1 MKRKHTLLPIALLS
15 ISTALVSAGCKSTS
29 LKGSV
34 DEIEGEEIPFVD
46 PIDYG
51 DPEEKSIR
59 LSQMRATNEEP
70 SQEEVTPDIV
80 KIHYHNDDNACLN
93 RRFYTWVTGIDG
105 VERKPEASTWTATD
119 MEITLDYSEIPDYQ
133 GSLSIFFIIKVAGT
147 WAGQSEDTEFKYSRF
162 PMKEEG
168 GKKITELWTIPGE
181 GTSIEIYQTEE
192 ETQFPKIKTA
202 KFTNFNTIH
211 CVSTVDKEGKAWVPD
226 SWELYAYDKSYLNMT
241 EASQKAN
248 KRHYLFKSSAT
259 SGKPT
264 TSEFDIKF
272 NYTAKINI
280 QYVIESIFPGFPDR
294 VQKVIVSSEYLYE
307 SKRFED
313 YYTYGGNDLGMTYTP
328 EATIFKVWSPISANV
343 ILNLYGAGAPK
354 SMGGS
359 DIKKTAEMYYSKG
372 GVWELTVKG
381 DLKGWFYTYTLTNS
395 NGTVEAMDPYAKA
408 CGVNGMRG
416 YVYDKASAEANPE
429 GWDQVP
435 AIWNGEPG
443 YDITT
448 PQQLAIYE
456 VHVRDFTVDSSW
468 DKDNTDPNKEKGG
481 TYNAF
486 VKEGTRCNG
495 LTTGYDHL
503 KDLGVNA
510 VQLLPVF
517 DYDNDERP
525 EKNKYNWGYNPLN
538 YNCVEGAYSS
548 DPTDPLV
555 RIKEYKNLIMKM
567 AQNGNHTRVIMDVVY
582 NHVMSASASCFTKI
596 MPKYYFRYDSEWN
609 LLDGSGCNNEV
620 KSDATMMSKFIV
632 DSCLWWAKEYKIKGF
647 RFDLMGLLDSW
658 TMRALKDALYAYD
671 PDIYVYGEG
680 WTSGGYHGK
689 YEAEYK
695 QDGSVAYI
703 KEGGCETDVVYRSVY
718 PSQSSPGILGGF
730 NNGGRDQLKGEN
742 DRGFSNSP
750 YPNWGFISKSSGD
763 VGNSSDNVSYMIK
776 GGNCYGI
783 RGANPL
789 QTVAYASCHDNYT
802 LWDQLRYT
810 LAPSGYKDLLYAQKT
825 QRDKDE
831 NNFVPTEPVGSSE
844 PSTWDLLNA
853 TITAHSMIFAA
864 NSAAFIQ
871 GGEEIYR
878 SKTGTKEQFSDAGLL
893 KLDTDGN
900 IIPDNESIV
909 KPFSDGTTYCHY
921 SKDPDVLVSSS
932 EVWMYGKITSH
943 NSYKSPDFLNSFKW
957 GNKKSVGGVDVNGS
971 GYNEMWSMMV
981 KTHINSNKITST
993 IGDQNPPQ
1001 FNTWANGNGSTGIAL
1016 WNGNSAGTSGYKYV
1030 FAGRTEAWISW
1041 GSNQLGGTVVYSTG
1055 FTESAQERISN
1066 NYFHLPAFGCAVIKV
1081 GA

>member
-1 MKRKHTLLPIALLS
+1 MKRKHSLLPISLLS
-15 ISTALVSAGCKSTS
+15 IATALVSAGCKNE
-29 LKGSV
+29 LKP
-34 DEIEGEEIPFVD
+34 EAEIIEGEEIPFVD

-51 DPEEKSIR
+51 DPAEKSVR
-59 LSQMRATNEEP
+59 LNQMRAEE
-70 SQEEVTPDIV
+70 SQVEEVTPDIV
-80 KIHYHNDDNACLN
+80 KIHYHNDDNACLS
-93 RRFYTWVTGIDG
+93 RRFYTWVTGVDG
-105 VERKPEASTWTATD
+105 VERKPTGVWNATD
-119 MEITLDYSEIPDYQ
+119 MEITLDFSEITEYQ

-162 PMKEEG
+162 PMKVEDN
-168 GKKITELWTIPGE
+168 KNVTEIWTIPGE
-181 GTSIEIYQTEE
+181 GTSIEIYASEE

-211 CVSTVDKEGKAWVPD
+211 CVSTVDKDGKRWVPD
-226 SWELYAYDKSYLNMT
+226 KWELYAYDKSYLNMT

-248 KRHYLFKSSAT
+248 KRHYLFKSSDT
-259 SGKPT
+259 SGKPSE
-264 TSEFDIKF
+264 SEFDIKF

-280 QYVIESIFPGFPDR
+280 QYVIESIFPGYPDR
-294 VQKVIVSSEYLYE
+294 IQKVIVSSEYLYE

-313 YYTYGGNDLGMTYTP
+313 YYTYSGDDLGMTYTP
-328 EATIFKVWSPISANV
+328 EATTFKVWSPISANV
-343 ILNLYGAGAPK
+343 ILNLYGSGAPK

-372 GVWELTVKG
+372 GIWELTVKG
-381 DLKGWFYTYTLTNS
+381 DLKGWFYTYTLTNA
-395 NGTVEAMDPYAKA
+395 NGTIESIDPYAKA
-408 CGVNGMRG
+408 CGLNGMRG
-416 YVYDKASAEANPE
+416 FVYDKNSAEANPE
-429 GWDQVP
+429 GWDLIP
-435 AIWNGEPG
+435 EIWNGKEG

-456 VHVRDFTVDSSW
+456 VHMRDFTIDETW
-468 DKDNTDPNKEKGG
+468 NKGEKGG

-486 VKEGTRCNG
+486 VKEGT
-495 LTTGYDHL
+495 TYKDPATEEEVSTGYDHL
-503 KDLGVNA
+503 KELGVNA

-517 DYDNDERP
+517 DYDNDERA

-548 DPTDPLV
+548 DPSDPLV
-555 RIKEYKNLIMKM
+555 RIREYKNLIMKM

-596 MPKYYFRYDSEWN
+596 MPKYYFRYDSNWN

-620 KSDATMMSKFIV
+620 KSDATMMSKYIV
-632 DSCLWWAKEYKIKGF
+632 DSCLWWAKEYKVKGF

-658 TMRALKDALYAYD
+658 TMRKVKDSLYAYD

-689 YEAEYK
+689 YEAEYNA
-695 QDGSVAYI
+695 DGSVAYI
-703 KEGGCETDVVYRSVY
+703 KEGGCETDVVYRSLY
-718 PSQSSPGILGGF
+718 PSESSPGLLGGF

-750 YPNWGFISKSSGD
+750 YPNWGFISKSAGD
-763 VGNSSDNVSYMIK
+763 VGSSSDNVSYMMK

-789 QTVAYASCHDNYT
+789 QTIAYASCHDNYT

-810 LAPSGYKDLLYAQKT
+810 LAPNGYKGHIDNDQT
-825 QRDKDE
+825 PC
-831 NNFVPTEPVGSSE
+831 VPNGDVE

-853 TITAHSMIFAA
+853 TITAHGTIFAS
-864 NSAAFIQ
+864 NSAAFIL

-878 SKTGTKEQFSDAGLL
+878 SKTATAEELEALELYTPGTTPIAED
-893 KLDTDGN
+893 
-900 IIPDNESIV
+900 IIR
-909 KPFSDGTTYCHY
+909 PFSDGSRYVHY
-921 SKDPDVLVSSS
+921 STDPDVVQATS

-943 NSYKSPDFLNSFKW
+943 NSYKSPDIINAFKW
-957 GNKKSVGGVDVNGS
+957 DRKINVEGINVKAH
-971 GYNEMWSMMV
+971 GYIEKWSEMI
-981 KTHINSNKITST
+981 KTHIKSNKIKTV
-993 IGDQNPPQ
+993 IGDDNPKE
-1001 FNTWANGNGSTGIAL
+1001 FNTWTNGNGSTGIAL
-1016 WNGNSAGTSGYKYV
+1016 WNGNTEGTAGYKYA
-1030 FAGRTEAWISW
+1030 FSGRGHTYFGW
-1041 GSNQLGGTVVYSTG
+1041 GDTLGGEIVYSTG
-1055 FTESAQERISN
+1055 FTGDPDISGG
-1066 NYFHLPAFGCAVIKV
+1066 YLHLPPYASLVIKV

>member
-1 MKRKHTLLPIALLS
+1 MKNKHLVMPALL
-15 ISTALVSAGCKSTS
+15 TALAACILPAGCSRNS
-29 LKGSV
+29 SV
-34 DEIEGEEIPFVD
+34 KVFDDLQTDEKVEFVD
-46 PIDYG
+46 PIEY
-51 DPEEKSIR
+51 EEDAAKTIR
-59 LSQMRATNEEP
+59 LGAMRLNEGEA
-70 SQEEVTPDIV
+70 EEVTPDIV
-80 KIHYHNDDNACLN
+80 KIHYHNDDNACLS
-93 RRFYTWVTGIDG
+93 RRFYTWVTGVDG
-105 VERKPEASTWTATD
+105 VERKPTAATWTATD
-119 MEITLDYSEIPDYQ
+119 MEITLDYSEIPEYQ
-133 GSLSIFFIIKVAGT
+133 GSISIFFIIKVAGT

-162 PMKEEG
+162 PMSEEG
-168 GKKITELWTIPGE
+168 GKKVTELWTIPGE

-211 CVSTVDKEGKAWVPD
+211 CVSTVDKEGKAWIPD
-226 SWELYAYDKSYLNMT
+226 SWELYAYDKSFLNMT

-248 KRHYLFKSSAT
+248 KRHYLFKSSAV

-272 NYTAKINI
+272 NYTAKINV

-294 VQKVIVSSEYLYE
+294 TQKVIVSSEYLYQ
-307 SKRFED
+307 SQRFED
-313 YYTYGGNDLGMTYTP
+313 YYTYSGDDLGMTYSAEQT
-328 EATIFKVWSPISANV
+328 TFKVWSPTSANV
-343 ILNLYGAGAPK
+343 ILNLFDAGAPK
-354 SMGGS
+354 SLGGS
-359 DIKKTAEMYYSKG
+359 DIKRTAEMYYSKG

-381 DLKGWFYTYTLTNS
+381 DLKGKFYTYTLTNA

-408 CGVNGMRG
+408 CGLNGMRG
-416 YVYDKASAEANPE
+416 FVYDKTSSEANPE
-429 GWDQVP
+429 GWSDIP
-435 AIWNGEPG
+435 AIWNGVPG
-443 YDITT
+443 YDITS

-456 VHVRDFTVDSSW
+456 VHIRDFTSDTTW
-468 DKDNTDPNKEKGG
+468 NNGEKGG

-486 VKEGTRCNG
+486 VTPGTKCNG

-503 KDLGVNA
+503 AELGVNA

-548 DPTDPLV
+548 DPTNPLT

-596 MPKYYFRYDSEWN
+596 MPKYYFRYDADWN

-620 KSDATMMSKFIV
+620 KSDATMMSKYIV

-658 TMRALKDALYAYD
+658 TMRKVKDSLYAYD

-689 YEAEYK
+689 YEAEYNA
-695 QDGSVAYI
+695 DGSVAYI
-703 KEGGCETDVVYRSVY
+703 KEGGSETDVVYRSLY
-718 PSQSSPGILGGF
+718 PSQASPGLLGGF

-750 YPNWGFISKSSGD
+750 YPNWGFISKSAGD
-763 VGNSSDNVSYMIK
+763 VGSSSDNVSYMIK

-810 LAPSGYKDLLYAQKT
+810 LAPNGYKGHHDNT
-825 QRDKDE
+825 E
-831 NNFVPTEPVGSSE
+831 VPCEPIGSEE
-844 PSTWDLLNA
+844 PNTYSLLNA
-853 TITAHSMIFAA
+853 TITAHGTVFAS

-878 SKTGTKEQFSDAGLL
+878 SKSATAEQLEELGLL
-893 KLDTDGN
+893 ELDGGGN
-900 IIPDNESIV
+900 IVPNNESIV
-909 KPFSDGTTYCHY
+909 KPFSDGSTYCHY
-921 SKDPDVLVSSS
+921 STDPEALVSSS

-943 NSYKSPDFLNSFKW
+943 NSYKSPDLINSFKW
-957 GNKKSVGGVDVNGS
+957 DRKKTLNGTNVEA
-971 GYNEMWSMMV
+971 YNSMWSSMV
-981 KTHINSNKITST
+981 KTHIVSNKISNV
-993 IGDQNPPQ
+993 IGDDNPSE
-1001 FNTWANGNGSTGIAL
+1001 FNTWTNGNGSTGIAL
-1016 WNGNSAGTSGYKYV
+1016 WNGNAAGTVGYKYAFSGRGETW
-1030 FAGRTEAWISW
+1030 FAW
-1041 GSNQLGGTVVYSTG
+1041 GDTVGGTVVYSTG
-1055 FTESAQERISN
+1055 FTESAQERISGG
-1066 NYFHLPAFGCAVIKV
+1066 YLHLPPYSTLVVKV

>member
-1 MKRKHTLLPIALLS
+1 MRKNKRFLPISLLAITTALL
-15 ISTALVSAGCKSTS
+15 SAGCKSTA
-29 LKGSV
+29 LKGASEV
-34 DEIEGEEIPFVD
+34 IKEEDTFVD
-46 PIDYG
+46 PIDYEEN
-51 DPEEKSIR
+51 EEKSIR
-59 LSQMRATNEEP
+59 LGQMRAEEP
-70 SQEEVTPDIV
+70 AQEEVTPDIV
-80 KIHYHNDDNACLN
+80 KIHYHNDDNACLG

-105 VERKPEASTWTATD
+105 IERKPNGVWTATD
-119 MEITLDYSEIPDYQ
+119 MEITLDYSELTDYQ
-133 GSLSIFFIIKVAGT
+133 GSISIFFIIKVAGT
-147 WAGQSEDTEFKYSRF
+147 WAGQSEDTEYKYSRF
-162 PMKEEG
+162 PIKEEG
-168 GKKITELWTIPGE
+168 GKKVTEIWTIPGE
-181 GTSIEIYQTEE
+181 GTSIEIYATEE

-202 KFTNFNTIH
+202 KFTNFDTIH
-211 CVSTVDKEGKAWVPD
+211 CVSTVDKGGVAWVPD
-226 SWELYAYDKSYLNMT
+226 SWELYAFDKSYLNMT

-294 VQKVIVSSEYLYE
+294 VQKVIVSSEYLYQ
-307 SKRFED
+307 SDRFEK
-313 YYTYGGNDLGMTYTP
+313 YYTYDGDDLGMTYTP
-328 EATIFKVWSPISANV
+328 EATTFKVWSPISANV
-343 ILNLYGAGAPK
+343 ILNLYDAGAPK

-359 DIKKTAEMYYSKG
+359 DIKKYHEMFYSKG

-381 DLKGWFYTYTLTNS
+381 DLKGKFYTYSLTNA

-416 YVYDKASAEANPE
+416 YVYDKTSAEANPE

-435 AIWNGEPG
+435 AIWDGKAG
-443 YDITT
+443 YDIST

-456 VHVRDFTVDSSW
+456 VHIRDFTIDSSW
-468 DKDNTDPNKEKGG
+468 DQDNPNAEKGG

-486 VKEGTRCNG
+486 VKKGTKCNG
-495 LTTGYDHL
+495 MTTGYDHL
-503 KDLGVNA
+503 EELGVNA

-555 RIKEYKNLIMKM
+555 RIREYKNLVMQM
-567 AQNGNHTRVIMDVVY
+567 ANNANHTRVIMDVVY

-596 MPKYYFRYDSEWN
+596 MPKYYFRYDSNWN

-620 KSDATMMSKFIV
+620 KSDATMMSKYIV
-632 DSCLWWAKEYKIKGF
+632 DSCMWWAKEYKIKGF

-658 TMRALKDALYAYD
+658 TMRKVKDSLYAYD
-671 PDIYVYGEG
+671 KDIYVYGEG

-689 YEAEYK
+689 YEAEYNA
-695 QDGSVAYI
+695 DGTVAYI
-703 KEGGCETDVVYRSVY
+703 KEGGCETDVVYRSLF
-718 PSQSSPGILGGF
+718 PSQSSPGLLGGF

-750 YPNWGFISKSSGD
+750 YPNWGFISKSAGD
-763 VGNSSDNVSYMIK
+763 VGNSSDNVAYMIK

-783 RGANPL
+783 KGANPL
-789 QTVAYASCHDNYT
+789 QTIAYASCHDNYT

-810 LAPSGYKDLLYAQKT
+810 LAPSGYLPHVDNG
-825 QRDKDE
+825 D
-831 NNFVPTEPVGSSE
+831 VPCQPVGNVE
-844 PSTWDLLNA
+844 PDLYSLLNA
-853 TITAHSMIFAA
+853 TITSHSMIFAS

-878 SKTGTKEQFSDAGLL
+878 SKSGTAKQFADEGLL
-893 KLDTDGN
+893 ELDSGGN

-909 KPFSDGTTYCHY
+909 KPFSNGTPYVHY
-921 SKDPDVLVSSS
+921 STDPDVLVSSS

-957 GNKKSVGGVDVNGS
+957 GNKS
-971 GYNEMWSMMV
+971 EMKGNDGDGNPLTLDKDALSYYTTAWQKMI
-981 KTHINSNKITST
+981 KTHIESNKITDV
-993 IGDQNPPQ
+993 IGDSFRDD
-1001 FNTWANGNGSTGIAL
+1001 FNTWTNGSGSTGVAL
-1016 WNGNSAGTSGYKYV
+1016 WNGNVAGTAGYKYA
-1030 FAGRTEAWISW
+1030 FSGRGETWFGW
-1041 GSNQLGGTVVYSTG
+1041 GDLNDADVVYSIG
-1055 FTESAQERISN
+1055 FGEAPHERIEGG
-1066 NYFHLPAFGCAVIKV
+1066 YLHLPPYSCVVVKL

>member
-1 MKRKHTLLPIALLS
+1 MKNKYFILPTMLLS
-15 ISTALVSAGCKSTS
+15 LAICTLSVGCSREASKVFDDLAT
-29 LKGSV
+29 
-34 DEIEGEEIPFVD
+34 EEKVEFVD
-46 PIDYG
+46 PIDY
-51 DPEEKSIR
+51 EEDSPKSIR
-59 LSQMRATNEEP
+59 LGQMRLNEGEA
-70 SQEEVTPDIV
+70 EEVTPDIV
-80 KIHYHNDDNACLN
+80 KIHYHNDDNACLS
-93 RRFYTWVTGIDG
+93 RRFYTWVTGVDG
-105 VERKPEASTWTATD
+105 VERKPNGTWDGTD
-119 MEITLDYSEIPDYQ
+119 MEITLDFSTIPEYQ
-133 GSLSIFFIIKVAGT
+133 GSISIFFIIKVAGT
-147 WAGQSEDTEFKYSRF
+147 WAGQSEDTEFKYSTF
-162 PMKEEG
+162 PMTEEA
-168 GKKITELWTIPGE
+168 GKKVTEIWTIPGE

-211 CVSTVDKEGKAWVPD
+211 CVSTVDKEGKAWIPD
-226 SWELYAYDKSYLNMT
+226 SWELYAYDKSFLNMT

-248 KRHYLFKSSAT
+248 KRHYLFKSSAV

-272 NYTAKINI
+272 NYTAKINV

-294 VQKVIVSSEYLYE
+294 TQKVIVSSEYLYQ
-307 SKRFED
+307 SQRFED
-313 YYTYGGNDLGMTYTP
+313 YYTYSGDDLGMTYSAEQT
-328 EATIFKVWSPISANV
+328 TFKVWSPTSANV
-343 ILNLYGAGAPK
+343 ILNLYDAGAPK
-354 SMGGS
+354 SLGGS
-359 DIKKTAEMYYSKG
+359 DIKRTAEMYYSKG
-372 GVWELTVKG
+372 GIWELTVKG
-381 DLKGWFYTYTLTNS
+381 DLKGKFYTYSLTNA

-408 CGVNGMRG
+408 CGLNGMRG
-416 YVYDKASAEANPE
+416 FVYDKTSSDANPE
-429 GWDQVP
+429 GWDEIP
-435 AIWNGEPG
+435 AIWNGVSG
-443 YDITT
+443 YDITS

-456 VHVRDFTVDSSW
+456 VHIRDFTSDATW
-468 DKDNTDPNKEKGG
+468 NNGEKGG

-486 VKEGTRCNG
+486 VKEGTKCNG

-548 DPTDPLV
+548 DPTNPLA

-596 MPKYYFRYDSEWN
+596 MPKYYFRYDADWN

-620 KSDATMMSKFIV
+620 KSDATMMSKYIV

-658 TMRALKDALYAYD
+658 TMRKVKDSLYAYD

-689 YEAEYK
+689 YEAEYN

-703 KEGGCETDVVYRSVY
+703 KEGGCETDVVYRSLY
-718 PSQSSPGILGGF
+718 PTQASPGLLGGF

-763 VGNSSDNVSYMIK
+763 VGSASDNVSFMMK

-810 LAPSGYKDLLYAQKT
+810 LAPNGYKGHV
-825 QRDKDE
+825 E
-831 NNFVPTEPVGSSE
+831 NSEVPCEPIGSSE
-844 PSTWDLLNA
+844 PDTYALLNA
-853 TITAHSMIFAA
+853 TITAHGTVFAS

-871 GGEEIYR
+871 GGEELYR
-878 SKTGTKEQFSDAGLL
+878 SKSATAAELAELGLL
-893 KLDTDGN
+893 ELDNLGN
-900 IIPDNESIV
+900 VVKDNDAIV
-909 KPFSDGTTYCHY
+909 KPFSDGSTYVHY
-921 SKDPDVLVSSS
+921 STDPEAFVSSS

-943 NSYKSPDFLNSFKW
+943 NSYKSPDLINSFKW
-957 GNKKSVGGVDVNGS
+957 DRKKTVNGKNVEV
-971 GYNEMWSMMV
+971 YNTMWSNMIR
-981 KTHINSNKITST
+981 THIESSKISSV
-993 IGDQNPPQ
+993 IGDDNPSE
-1001 FNTWANGNGSTGIAL
+1001 FNTWTNGNGSTGIAL
-1016 WNGNSAGTSGYKYV
+1016 WNGNATGTVGYKYAFSGRGETW
-1030 FAGRTEAWISW
+1030 FAW
-1041 GSNQLGGTVVYSTG
+1041 GDSVGGTVVYSTG
-1055 FTESAQERISN
+1055 FTETAQERISGG
-1066 NYFHLPAFGCAVIKV
+1066 YLHLPPYSTLVVRV

>member
-1 MKRKHTLLPIALLS
+1 MKKNYLLHSAMLVALATTLVTS
-15 ISTALVSAGCKSTS
+15 GCGRAKERV
-29 LKGSV
+29 SV
-34 DEIEGEEIPFVD
+34 DVVNSNEEVPFVD
-46 PIDYG
+46 PIEYE
-51 DPEEKSIR
+51 PEEAKTVR
-59 LSQMRATNEEP
+59 LADMRREGETA
-70 SQEEVTPDIV
+70 QEDVTPDIV
-80 KIHYHNDDNACLN
+80 KIHYHNDDNACLS

-105 VERKPEASTWTATD
+105 IERKPTAATWTATD
-119 MEITLDYSEIPDYQ
+119 MEITLDFSEITDYQ
-133 GSLSIFFIIKVAGT
+133 GSISIFFIIKVAGT

-168 GKKITELWTIPGE
+168 GKKITEIWTIPGE

-248 KRHYLFKSSAT
+248 KRHYLFKSSAV

-294 VQKVIVSSEYLYE
+294 TQKVIVSSEYLYQSE
-307 SKRFED
+307 RFES
-313 YYTYGGNDLGMTYTP
+313 YYTYTGDDLGMTYTP
-328 EATIFKVWSPISANV
+328 EATTFKVWSPISANV
-343 ILNLYGAGAPK
+343 ILNLYDAGAPK
-354 SMGGS
+354 SLGGS
-359 DIKKTAEMYYSKG
+359 DIKRTNEMFYSKG

-381 DLKGWFYTYTLTNS
+381 DLKGKFYTYTLTNA
-395 NGTVEAMDPYAKA
+395 NGTVEAIDPYAKA

-416 YVYDKASAEANPE
+416 FVYDKTSSEANPE
-429 GWDQVP
+429 GWDTVP
-435 AIWNGEPG
+435 AIWNGQQG
-443 YDITT
+443 YDIST

-456 VHVRDFTVDSSW
+456 VHIRDFTIDSSW
-468 DKDNTDPNKEKGG
+468 DKDNSDPNKEKGG

-486 VKEGTRCNG
+486 VKEGTKCNG
-495 LTTGYDHL
+495 LATGYDHL
-503 KDLGVNA
+503 KELGVNA

-548 DPTDPLV
+548 NPNDPLV

-596 MPKYYFRYDSEWN
+596 MPKYYFRYDADWN

-620 KSDATMMSKFIV
+620 KSDATMMSKYIV

-658 TMRALKDALYAYD
+658 TMRKVKDSLYAYD

-689 YEAEYK
+689 YEAEYN

-703 KEGGCETDVVYRSVY
+703 KEGGSETDVVYRSLF
-718 PSQSSPGILGGF
+718 PSQASPGLLGGF

-750 YPNWGFISKSSGD
+750 YPNWGFISKSVGD
-763 VGNSSDNVSYMIK
+763 VGASSDNVAYMLK

-789 QTVAYASCHDNYT
+789 QTIAYASCHDNYT

-810 LAPSGYKDLLYAQKT
+810 LAPNGYTSHKDNAQ
-825 QRDKDE
+825 
-831 NNFVPTEPVGSSE
+831 VPCVPNGNTEPA
-844 PSTWDLLNA
+844 TYDLLNA
-853 TITAHSMIFAA
+853 TITAHSMIFAS

-878 SKTGTKEQFSDAGLL
+878 SKTATVAQLQAE
-893 KLDTDGN
+893 KLYTDNDGVYAE
-900 IIPDNESIV
+900 DIV
-909 KPFSDGTTYCHY
+909 RPFSDGNRYVHY
-921 SKDPDVLVSSS
+921 STDPEVVQATS

-943 NSYKSPDFLNSFKW
+943 NSYKSPDIINSFKW
-957 GNKKSVGGVDVNGS
+957 DNKSTVAGVNVESD
-971 GYNEMWSMMV
+971 GYNQMWAKMI
-981 KTHINSNKITST
+981 KTHIESNKITSV
-993 IGDQNPPQ
+993 IGDDNPAE
-1001 FNTWANGNGSTGIAL
+1001 FNTWTNGNGSTGIAL
-1016 WNGNSAGTSGYKYV
+1016 WNGNADGTAGYKYA
-1030 FAGRTEAWISW
+1030 FAGRGETYFGW
-1041 GSNQLGGTVVYSTG
+1041 GDSVGGTIVYSTG
-1055 FTESAQERISN
+1055 FTGNPEINAG
-1066 NYFHLPAFGCAVIKV
+1066 YLKLPKYSCIVVKV

>member
-1 MKRKHTLLPIALLS
+1 MSKKHVFNPIMLLALATTLLP
-15 ISTALVSAGCKSTS
+15 AGCNRATAKEN
-29 LKGSV
+29 V
-34 DEIEGEEIPFVD
+34 DVVNDDIEFVD
-46 PIDYG
+46 PIEYEEN
-51 DPEEKSIR
+51 EEKTIR
-59 LSQMRATNEEP
+59 YRDMQTSNNEA
-70 SQEEVTPDIV
+70 EEVTPDIV
-80 KIHYHNDDNACLN
+80 KIHYHNDDNACLS

-105 VERKPEASTWTATD
+105 IERKPTQATWTATD
-119 MEITLDYSEIPDYQ
+119 MEITLDFSEITDYQ
-133 GSLSIFFIIKVAGT
+133 GSISIFFIIKVAGT

-168 GKKITELWTIPGE
+168 GKKITEIWTIPGE

-211 CVSTVDKEGKAWVPD
+211 CVSTVDKDGKAWIPD

-248 KRHYLFKSSAT
+248 KRHYLFKSSAV

-294 VQKVIVSSEYLYE
+294 TQKVIVSSEYLYQ
-307 SKRFED
+307 SQRFED
-313 YYTYGGNDLGMTYTP
+313 YYTYDGDDLGMTYTSD
-328 EATIFKVWSPISANV
+328 ATTFKVWSPISANV
-343 ILNLYGAGAPK
+343 ILNLYESGAPK

-359 DIKKTAEMYYSKG
+359 DIKRAAEMFYSKG

-381 DLKGWFYTYTLTNS
+381 DLKGKFYTYSLTNS

-416 YVYDKASAEANPE
+416 YVYDKTSSEANPE
-429 GWDQVP
+429 GWNNVP
-435 AIWNGEPG
+435 AIWNGVQG
-443 YDITT
+443 YDIDT

-456 VHVRDFTVDSSW
+456 VHVRDFTKDETW
-468 DKDNTDPNKEKGG
+468 DKDNTSENKEEGG

-486 VKEGTRCNG
+486 VKEGTKCNG

-525 EKNKYNWGYNPLN
+525 GKNKYNWGYNPLN

-555 RIKEYKNLIMKM
+555 RIKEYKNLIMKL
-567 AQNGNHTRVIMDVVY
+567 AQNGNYTRVIMDVVY

-596 MPKYYFRYDSEWN
+596 MPKYYFRYDADWN

-620 KSDATMMSKFIV
+620 KSDATMMSKYIV
-632 DSCLWWAKEYKIKGF
+632 DSCLWWAKEYKVKGF

-658 TMRALKDALYAYD
+658 TMRKVKDTLYAYD

-689 YEAEYK
+689 YEAEYNA
-695 QDGSVAYI
+695 DGSVAYI
-703 KEGGCETDVVYRSVY
+703 KEGGCETDVVYRSLY
-718 PSQSSPGILGGF
+718 PTTSSPGLLGGF

-750 YPNWGFISKSSGD
+750 YPNWGFISKSPGD
-763 VGNSSDNVSYMIK
+763 VGSSSDNVAYMMK

-789 QTVAYASCHDNYT
+789 QTIAYASCHDNYT

-810 LAPSGYKDLLYAQKT
+810 LAPQGYKGHVDNNTVPCEPIGSAEPGTYA
-825 QRDKDE
+825 
-831 NNFVPTEPVGSSE
+831 
-844 PSTWDLLNA
+844 LLNA
-853 TITAHSMIFAA
+853 TITAHGAIFAS

-878 SKTGTKEQFSDAGLL
+878 SKTGTAAQFAEEGLL
-893 KLDTDGN
+893 KLDDNGN

-909 KPFSDGTTYCHY
+909 KPFSDGSVYAHY
-921 SKDPDVLVSSS
+921 STDPEVLVSSS

-957 GNKKSVGGVDVNGS
+957 DRKKTVNEVDVNAA
-971 GYNEMWSMMV
+971 GYNEKWAQMIR
-981 KTHINSNKITST
+981 THIQSNKIKSV
-993 IGDQNPPQ
+993 IGDDNPAE
-1001 FNTWANGNGSTGIAL
+1001 FNTWTNGNGSTGIAL
-1016 WNGNSAGTSGYKYV
+1016 WNGNTAGNIGYKYA
-1030 FAGRTEAWISW
+1030 FAGRAETYFAW
-1041 GSNQLGGTVVYSTG
+1041 GNDLGGEIVYSTG
-1055 FTESAQERISN
+1055 FTGNPEISGG
-1066 NYFHLPAFGCAVIKV
+1066 YLKLPAYSSIVV
-1081 GA
+1081 RYTVSE